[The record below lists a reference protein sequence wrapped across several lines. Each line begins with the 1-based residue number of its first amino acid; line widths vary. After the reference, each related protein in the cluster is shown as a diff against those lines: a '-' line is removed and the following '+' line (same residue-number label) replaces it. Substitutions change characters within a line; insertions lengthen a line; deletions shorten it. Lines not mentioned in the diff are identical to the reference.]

1 MSFLE
6 DEKEGHKFNL
16 EILPKSSTIVL
27 ETKLTIDDNIIKT
40 WTSETPSPTKLIKN
54 CETLGVF
61 DDLNIF
67 DIGFQKAIQNHNE
80 CPNSS
85 TLGNTDTLHT
95 PQILNERTLS
105 ATIKFRKAENE
116 QTKVPIETTI
126 VDNLIPLTE
135 ADKTKQC
142 LTQKQHVKIKPKPI
156 MLGAQTTS
164 NIIQHTSNI
173 VVPGAAVDVK
183 DRLKNI
189 ILSNNSCAISQKRL
203 KVGESDSYSEQIK
216 EENTILN
223 GNILTTMI
231 SNPTTSTK
239 SSNKLPSNSEPHKTN
254 KTRSNIGTNKIDIER
269 NERNRAAARRYRKKM
284 KIYSQNLQE
293 KYDATQEKLDKFQRE
308 NTILK
313 KELNELKKLLLMHKE
328 CSVTM
333 AAKE

>member
-1 MSFLE
+1 M
-6 DEKEGHKFNL
+6 
-16 EILPKSSTIVL
+16 
-27 ETKLTIDDNIIKT
+27 
-40 WTSETPSPTKLIKN
+40 
-54 CETLGVF
+54 F

-80 CPNSS
+80 CPNTS

-95 PQILNERTLS
+95 PQILNESRTLT
-105 ATIKFRKAENE
+105 ATVKYRKVDNE
-116 QTKVPIETTI
+116 QTKAPIEITTI
-126 VDNLIPLTE
+126 VDDPIPLIE
-135 ADKTKQC
+135 ATTKQC
-142 LTQKQHVKIKPKPI
+142 LIQKQHVKIKPKPI
-156 MLGAQTTS
+156 LLVAQTTS
-164 NIIQHTSNI
+164 NVIQHTSNLVI
-173 VVPGAAVDVK
+173 SGNTVDVK

-203 KVGESDSYSEQIK
+203 KLGDSDSYLEQIK
-216 EENTILN
+216 EENTIFN
-223 GNILTTMI
+223 GTLSTI
-231 SNPTTSTK
+231 STNATTSN
-239 SSNKLPSNSEPHKTN
+239 NKLPSTSEHHKSI
-254 KTRSNIGTNKIDIER
+254 KTRINNGTEKIDTER

-293 KYDATQEKLDKFQRE
+293 KYDTAQEKLDKFQRE

>member
-1 MSFLE
+1 M
-6 DEKEGHKFNL
+6 H
-16 EILPKSSTIVL
+16 ILVL
-27 ETKLTIDDNIIKT
+27 ETPSKLTIDDNIIKT

-67 DIGFQKAIQNHNE
+67 DIGFQKAIENHNE
-80 CPNSS
+80 CPNPS

-95 PQILNERTLS
+95 PQILNESRTLT

-116 QTKVPIETTI
+116 QTKVPIDTI
-126 VDNLIPLTE
+126 VDNLIFSTE
-135 ADKTKQC
+135 ATITKQC
-142 LTQKQHVKIKPKPI
+142 LIQKQFLKIKPKPI
-156 MLGAQTTS
+156 LLGAQTTS

-173 VVPGAAVDVK
+173 AVPRTTIDVK

-189 ILSNNSCAISQKRL
+189 ILSNNSCAISEKRL
-203 KVGESDSYSEQIK
+203 KVGESNSYSEHIK
-216 EENTILN
+216 EENTIFN
-223 GNILTTMI
+223 GSISTTMI
-231 SNPTTSTK
+231 SNPTTSTI
-239 SSNKLPSNSEPHKTN
+239 SNNKLPSSSEPHRSN
-254 KTRSNIGTNKIDIER
+254 KTRSNIGPDKIDTER

-333 AAKE
+333 ANKE

>member
-1 MSFLE
+1 M
-6 DEKEGHKFNL
+6 
-16 EILPKSSTIVL
+16 
-27 ETKLTIDDNIIKT
+27 
-40 WTSETPSPTKLIKN
+40 
-54 CETLGVF
+54 F

-80 CPNSS
+80 CPNPS

-95 PQILNERTLS
+95 PQILNESRTLT
-105 ATIKFRKAENE
+105 ATIKFRKSENE
-116 QTKVPIETTI
+116 QTTI
-126 VDNLIPLTE
+126 VDNLIPSTE

-156 MLGAQTTS
+156 MLDAQTTS

-173 VVPGAAVDVK
+173 VVPGTTVDVK

-203 KVGESDSYSEQIK
+203 KVGEADNCYSEQIK
-216 EENTILN
+216 EENTIFN
-223 GNILTTMI
+223 GTILTTMI
-231 SNPTTSTK
+231 SNPTTSTISK
-239 SSNKLPSNSEPHKTN
+239 NKLPSINSEPHKSN
-254 KTRSNIGTNKIDIER
+254 KTRSSIGTDKIDTER

-293 KYDATQEKLDKFQRE
+293 KYDAAQEKLDKFQRE

-328 CSVTM
+328 CSVTL

>member
-1 MSFLE
+1 MYIS
-6 DEKEGHKFNL
+6 
-16 EILPKSSTIVL
+16 VL
-27 ETKLTIDDNIIKT
+27 ETPPKLTIDDSIIKT

-95 PQILNERTLS
+95 PQILNESRTLT
-105 ATIKFRKAENE
+105 ATIKFRKVENE

-126 VDNLIPLTE
+126 VENLIPSTE
-135 ADKTKQC
+135 AVTTKQC
-142 LTQKQHVKIKPKPI
+142 LIQKQHVKIKPKPI
-156 MLGAQTTS
+156 MLAAQSTS

-173 VVPGAAVDVK
+173 VVPGTTVYVK

-203 KVGESDSYSEQIK
+203 KVGESDSYVEHIK
-216 EENTILN
+216 EENTIFI
-223 GNILTTMI
+223 GTTTLSTTI
-231 SNPTTSTK
+231 PHPTTSTI
-239 SSNKLPSNSEPHKTN
+239 SNNKLLINSEPHKSN
-254 KTRSNIGTNKIDIER
+254 KTRSNIGTDKIDTER

>member
-1 MSFLE
+1 MYFL
-6 DEKEGHKFNL
+6 
-16 EILPKSSTIVL
+16 VL
-27 ETKLTIDDNIIKT
+27 ETPSKLTIDDNIIKT

-80 CPNSS
+80 CPNPS

-95 PQILNERTLS
+95 PQILNESRTLT

-116 QTKVPIETTI
+116 QTTI
-126 VDNLIPLTE
+126 VENIIPSTE

-173 VVPGAAVDVK
+173 VVPGTTVDVK

-203 KVGESDSYSEQIK
+203 KFGESDNCYSEQIK
-216 EENTILN
+216 EENTIFN
-223 GNILTTMI
+223 GTILTTMI
-231 SNPTTSTK
+231 SNPTTSTISK
-239 SSNKLPSNSEPHKTN
+239 NKLPSNSEPHKSN
-254 KTRSNIGTNKIDIER
+254 KTRSNIGTDKIDTER

-313 KELNELKKLLLMHKE
+313 KELNELKKLLLMHKD
-328 CSVTM
+328 CSVTL